1 MKGAQAM
8 SKSCKKLC
16 GITVVE
22 PHSTNLTTQDSSAPQ
37 SQVVRIPQQ
46 ANSDKQLISLWLHG
60 RSKHTIKGYLNDIKL
75 FRQRINKS
83 LKTITLQDLQD
94 YADYLT
100 EKNYAPTTIKR
111 MLCAAKSL
119 FSFGHRIGYLIF
131 DVGKPLRIPTPKET
145 ISERILSQDEV
156 FYMFKCAKNPRD
168 RMLLKLLY
176 YTGLRVSEISGLKF
190 SNLQAREKTGQ
201 ITVQT
206 KGDKTNV
213 ILLPAHIW
221 GELSEYRNG
230 ASEDSPIIKS
240 RKGNALCVG
249 QIQRVVSRIAVEAGV
264 IGKVSPHWLRHSHA
278 SHALENGC
286 PIHLV
291 QKQLNHSNIATT
303 GKYLHAR
310 PTESSSKYLK

>member
-1 MKGAQAM
+1 M

-16 GITVVE
+16 GITHVE
-22 PHSTNLTTQDSSAPQ
+22 PHSTELTTVDSSTPQ
-37 SQVVRIPQQ
+37 SPIRRIPQQ
-46 ANSDKQLISLWLHG
+46 ANSDEQLIKLWLHG
-60 RSKHTIKGYLNDIKL
+60 RSKHTIKGYMNDIKL
-75 FRQRINKS
+75 FRQKINKS
-83 LKTITLQDLQD
+83 LKTTTLQDLQN

-100 EKNYAPTTIKR
+100 TKDYAQTTIKR
-111 MLCAAKSL
+111 MLCAVKSL
-119 FSFGHRIGYLIF
+119 FSFGHRIGYLQF

-145 ISERILSQDEV
+145 ISERILSQEEV
-156 FYMFKCAKNPRD
+156 FYMFSCANNPRD

-176 YTGLRVSEISGLKF
+176 YTGLRVSEISGLKW
-190 SNLQAREKTGQ
+190 SNLQSREKTGQ

-213 ILLPAHIW
+213 ILLPSHLW
-221 GELSEYRNG
+221 VELCDYRNG
-230 ASEDSPIIKS
+230 ASEESPIIKS

-249 QIQRVVSRIAVEAGV
+249 QIQRVVRRIAVKAG
-264 IGKVSPHWLRHSHA
+264 ITGNVSPHWLRHSHA

>member
-1 MKGAQAM
+1 M

-16 GITVVE
+16 GITDVE
-22 PHSTNLTTQDSSAPQ
+22 PHSADLTTSDAGAPQ
-37 SQVVRIPQQ
+37 TPVVRIPQQ
-46 ANSDKQLISLWLHG
+46 ANSDKQLIQLWLHG
-60 RSKHTIKGYLNDIKL
+60 RSKHTIKGYMNDIKL
-75 FRQRINKS
+75 FREFTNK
-83 LKTITLQDLQD
+83 LLRTITLQDLQN

-100 EKNYAPTTIKR
+100 TKDYAPTTIKR
-111 MLCAAKSL
+111 MLCSVKSL
-119 FSFGHRIGYLIF
+119 FSFGHRIGYLQF

-145 ISERILSQDEV
+145 ISERILSQIEV
-156 FYMFKCAKNPRD
+156 FYMFDCAKNPRD

-176 YTGLRVSEISGLKF
+176 YTGLRVSEISGLKW
-190 SNLQAREKTGQ
+190 SNLQKREKTGQ

-206 KGDKTNV
+206 KGNKTNV
-213 ILLPAHIW
+213 ILLPGHMW
-221 GELSEYRNG
+221 EELCNYRNG
-230 ASEDSPIIKS
+230 ASEDSPIFKS

-249 QIQRVVSRIAVEAGV
+249 QIQRIVRRIAVKAG
-264 IGKVSPHWLRHSHA
+264 ITGQVSPHWLRHSHA

-291 QKQLNHSNIATT
+291 QKQLNHSSIATT